1 MGLLEVG
8 SEAPDFQVKD
18 HTGKDVK
25 LSNLRGKTVVLWFY
39 PKADTP
45 GWTAEGRGFREL
57 ISQYQEKNVQILGA
71 SFDTIDANAK
81 FAKKF
86 DFPFPLLCDTDRD
99 IGMKYGACDSPSAG
113 NAKRITYVID
123 PEGNISQVYGKVN
136 AAEHPKELLAT
147 L

>member
-1 MGLLEVG
+1 MGLLDVG

-18 HTGKDVK
+18 HTGNDVK

-57 ISQYQEKNVQILGA
+57 ISEYQQKNVQILGA
-71 SFDTIDANAK
+71 SFDTIDANAA

-99 IGMKYGACDSPSAG
+99 IGIKYGACDSPSAG

>member
-1 MGLLEVG
+1 MGLLEAG

-57 ISQYQEKNVQILGA
+57 ISEYQEKNVQILGA
-71 SFDTIDANAK
+71 SFDTIDANAA

-99 IGMKYGACDSPSAG
+99 IGMKYGACDSASAG
-113 NAKRITYVID
+113 SAKRITYVID
-123 PEGNISQVYGKVN
+123 PEGKISQVYGKVN
-136 AAEHPKELLAT
+136 AADHPKELLAT

>member
-1 MGLLEVG
+1 MGLLQVG
-8 SEAPDFQVKD
+8 SQAPDFQVKD
-18 HTGKDVK
+18 HTGNDVK
-25 LSNLRGKTVVLWFY
+25 LSDLRGKTIVLWFY

-57 ISQYQEKNVQILGA
+57 ISEYQQKNVQILGA
-71 SFDTIDANAK
+71 SFDTIDANAA

-86 DFPFPLLCDTDRD
+86 NFPFPLLCDTDRD
-99 IGMKYGACDSPSAG
+99 IGMKYGACDSPTAG
-113 NAKRITYVID
+113 SAKRITYVID
-123 PEGNISQVYGKVN
+123 PEGKISQVHGKVN

>member
-1 MGLLEVG
+1 MGLLDVG

-18 HTGKDVK
+18 HTGNDVK

-57 ISQYQEKNVQILGA
+57 ISEYQQKNVQILGA
-71 SFDTIDANAK
+71 SFDTIDANAA

-123 PEGNISQVYGKVN
+123 PVGNISQVYGKVN

>member
-1 MGLLEVG
+1 MGLLEAG

-57 ISQYQEKNVQILGA
+57 SSEYQQKNVQILGA
-71 SFDTIDANAK
+71 SFDTIDANAA

-123 PEGNISQVYGKVN
+123 PEGKISQVYGKVN

>member
-1 MGLLEVG
+1 MGLLQVG
-8 SEAPDFQVKD
+8 SQAPDFQVKD
-18 HTGKDVK
+18 HTGKDIK
-25 LSNLRGKTVVLWFY
+25 LSDLRGKNVVLWFY

-57 ISQYQEKNVQILGA
+57 ISEYQQKNVQILGA
-71 SFDTIDANAK
+71 SFDTIDANAA

-86 DFPFPLLCDTDRD
+86 NFPFPLLCDTERD
-99 IGMKYGACDSPSAG
+99 IGIKYGACDSPSAG
-113 NAKRITYVID
+113 NAKRITYVINTD
-123 PEGNISQVYGKVN
+123 GKISQVYGKVN